1 MSEPIDQFK
10 FVMDQR
16 RKFMKEMAALT
27 GLAMISSA
35 EARSWRPHFHH
46 W

>member
-16 RKFMKEMAALT
+16 RKFMKEMARLNWP
-27 GLAMISSA
+27 
-35 EARSWRPHFHH
+35 RHDQ
-46 W
+46 

>member
-1 MSEPIDQFK
+1 MSEPIDRFK
-10 FVMDQR
+10 FAMDQR

-35 EARSWRPHFHH
+35 ELVRATQE
-46 W
+46 